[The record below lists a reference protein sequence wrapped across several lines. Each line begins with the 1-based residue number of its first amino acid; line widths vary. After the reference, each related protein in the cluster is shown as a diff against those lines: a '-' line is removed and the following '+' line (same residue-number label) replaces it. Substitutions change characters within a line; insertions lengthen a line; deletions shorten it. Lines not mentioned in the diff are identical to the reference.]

1 MKPCS
6 LYTSWVVVLLSI
18 TGYAQI
24 NHFQHVV
31 VIFQENRTPDNLFQ
45 GLCVPPFGSSTR
57 CSANP
62 SPSQYDIQRNNWL
75 NRGVPRGTT
84 TPQPVALA
92 APYDLGHHHG
102 DFTKMCDADPRS
114 GVCRMD
120 GAAGVACSGTCPTA
134 PQFRY
139 VKNTTGILN
148 PYLTLAT
155 QYGWANYMFQTNQ
168 GPSFPAHQFIF
179 GGTSAP
185 TTADDA
191 AGIFASEN
199 PSQGEAGCIAKAGT
213 TVASITPKGP
223 GPRIYPCFEH
233 ATLADLLT
241 SAGVSWKYYAPNAKS
256 IWTAPNAINHICL
269 PNAPTG
275 GQCTGADWTR
285 NVDLRPSDVLV
296 DIGKCMLADVSW
308 VIPTGANSDH
318 AGGNTGGGP
327 AWVAS
332 IVNMIG
338 GSTCKNADGSSYW
351 ASTAILITW
360 DDWGGWYDHVPP
372 RILALPRGD
381 YQYGFRVPMIIVSAY
396 TAKRLINNQRH
407 DFGSILRF
415 IERNYGITEGALDFA
430 DARSHTDLSSFFD
443 LKKTARPFGHV
454 AASKGA
460 AFFLQDKTPQTD
472 PDDD

>member
-1 MKPCS
+1 MKLCLRYSP
-6 LYTSWVVVLLSI
+6 LVVMLLSTI
-18 TGYAQI
+18 CLAQI
-24 NHFQHVV
+24 SHFQHVV

-45 GLCVPPFGSSTR
+45 GLCAPPFGSSTR
-57 CSANP
+57 CSAKPNA
-62 SPSQYDIQRNNWL
+62 SQYDVQISGWL
-75 NRGVPRGTT
+75 NRRASQGIT
-84 TPQPVALA
+84 TPQPVALTA
-92 APYDLGHHHG
+92 RYDLGHHHA
-102 DFTKMCDADPRS
+102 DFTKMCDVDPKS
-114 GVCRMD
+114 SVCRMD
-120 GAAGVACSGTCPTA
+120 GAAGVACAGTCPSA
-134 PQFRY
+134 PQFRF
-139 VKNTTGILN
+139 VQNTTGILN

-199 PSQGEAGCIAKAGT
+199 TTGGEAGCIARAGT
-213 TVASITPKGP
+213 TVATITPSGP

-241 SAGVSWKYYAPNAKS
+241 NSGVSWKYYTPNAKS

-269 PNAPTG
+269 PNAPAG

-296 DIGKCMLADVSW
+296 DIGKCRLADVSW

-318 AGGNTGGGP
+318 AGGNQGGGP

-332 IVNMIG
+332 IVNTIG
-338 GSTCKNADGSSYW
+338 QSACKNPDGSSYW
-351 ASTAILITW
+351 ASTAIVITW
-360 DDWGGWYDHVPP
+360 DDWGGWYDHEPP
-372 RILALPRGD
+372 THVALPWGD
-381 YQYGFRVPMIIVSAY
+381 YQYGFRVPMIVVSAY
-396 TAKRLINNQRH
+396 TAKGLINNQHH

-415 IERNYGITEGALDFA
+415 VEKNFGITEGALQFA
-430 DARSHTDLSSFFD
+430 DARSTTDL
-443 LKKTARPFGHV
+443 
-454 AASKGA
+454 A
-460 AFFLQDKTPQTD
+460 AFFNLKRPRTFQHVMTSRSAASFMSDTTPLTD